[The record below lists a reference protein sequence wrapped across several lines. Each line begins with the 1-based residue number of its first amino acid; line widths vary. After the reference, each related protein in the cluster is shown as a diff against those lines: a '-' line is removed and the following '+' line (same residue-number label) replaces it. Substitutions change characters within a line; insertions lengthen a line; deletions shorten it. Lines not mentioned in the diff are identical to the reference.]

1 MTTLLTEIG
10 ASDVDA
16 KITGEDLWLS
26 SDTAATATGWALKP
40 EGICKGP
47 VCVPIPAVRASEF
60 VSDGNINIATF
71 WRHMGRPILHDA
83 ARETWVLGESAADR
97 SAQLQSLEAPDFTLP
112 DIDGNLHSLS
122 DYRGKK
128 VYLCSWASW

>member
-1 MTTLLTEIG
+1 VITLLNETG
-10 ASDVDA
+10 ARDVAAD
-16 KITGEDLWLS
+16 ISGDDLWLS
-26 SDTAATATGWALKP
+26 SELADAATGWELKP
-40 EGICKGP
+40 EGLCKGP
-47 VCVPIPAVRASEF
+47 ICVAIPAAREAEF
-60 VSDGNINIATF
+60 VADGKVNLTTF

-112 DIDGNLHSLS
+112 DIDGKMHSLS